1 MTIET
6 PPGRRCRARVVGVL
20 STERMRRTLV
30 IIMVVLALVVI
41 IGLVPLS
48 IRKYPSLAVSVGF
61 VGYTTNTFGSRFA
74 LFGITNGCTF
84 PVRRLG
90 CYNAYERRPLDPGST
105 YTFGPNT
112 ILAPGQSELVTV
124 PAPMLQREGP
134 WRAAFLCQ
142 REGLSTKFRDWVNN
156 SWFAPEIRSSGPVD
170 LKQTEWIEK

>member
-1 MTIET
+1 
-6 PPGRRCRARVVGVL
+6 
-20 STERMRRTLV
+20 MRRTLV
-30 IIMVVLALVVI
+30 IILVVLALVVI
-41 IGLVPLS
+41 IGLVPMG

-74 LFGITNGCTF
+74 RFGITNACTF

-105 YTFGPNT
+105 YTFGANT
-112 ILAPGQSELVTV
+112 ILVPGQSELVTV
-124 PAPMLQREGP
+124 PATRLQSEGP

-142 REGLSTKFRDWVNN
+142 REDLNTKLRDWVNS